1 MHTLLIL
8 STADSNITIIY
19 LHFFFLL
26 FKNNIPPVLIILLVF
41 FCYDSQQIYINK
53 PYTKQQVGLLSAV
66 AHNSNIYSTFN
77 RQPRYLQ

>member
-41 FCYDSQQIYINK
+41 FCYDSQQIYI
-53 PYTKQQVGLLSAV
+53 KQAL
-66 AHNSNIYSTFN
+66 H
-77 RQPRYLQ
+77 